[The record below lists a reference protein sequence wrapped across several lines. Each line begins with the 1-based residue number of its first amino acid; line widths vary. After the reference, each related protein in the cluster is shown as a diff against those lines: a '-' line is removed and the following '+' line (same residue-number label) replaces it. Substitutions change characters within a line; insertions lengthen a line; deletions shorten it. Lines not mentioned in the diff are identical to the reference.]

1 MPLNAGYGMLIHT
14 KSRRTIFLL
23 VVCSSDKE
31 IRIRTETYK
40 ENFDG
45 LYRKPYYYTAA
56 SEQSFAAFSFILLQ
70 IFSFPVTFNIFFLD
84 AYNQY
89 IIGI

>member
-1 MPLNAGYGMLIHT
+1 MAYTENLI
-14 KSRRTIFLL
+14 TIEQQ
-23 VVCSSDKE
+23 VK
-31 IRIRTETYK
+31 
-40 ENFDG
+40 
-45 LYRKPYYYTAA
+45 
-56 SEQSFAAFSFILLQ
+56 QSFAAFSFILLQ